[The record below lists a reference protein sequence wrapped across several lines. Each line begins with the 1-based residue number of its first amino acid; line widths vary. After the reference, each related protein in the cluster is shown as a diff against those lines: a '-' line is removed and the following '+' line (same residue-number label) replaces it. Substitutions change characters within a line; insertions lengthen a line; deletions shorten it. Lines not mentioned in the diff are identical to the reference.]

1 MSGAK
6 NYCSC
11 ADASAAKKELSMNRK
26 MVFLATALGM
36 ILCFYAVPAFAGAG
50 SLPWETPLQVI
61 VNAMNGSTGTL
72 MSILAVM
79 VVGILALAGRVSWA
93 HAGAVLFGI
102 VCIFGAARI
111 VAIFN
116 G

>member
-1 MSGAK
+1 M
-6 NYCSC
+6 
-11 ADASAAKKELSMNRK
+11 SAANSFGSDAGAPAVQKELSMNRK
-26 MVFLATALGM
+26 IIFLTAALAVVV
-36 ILCFYAVPAFAGAG
+36 CFYAVPAFADGG
-50 SLPWETPLQVI
+50 GLPWETPFQVI
-61 VNAMNGSTGTL
+61 VNALNGSTGTL

-79 VVGILALAGRVSWA
+79 VVGVLALAGRVSWA

-111 VAIFN
+111 VGIFN